1 MEEGIKIV
9 VGIMVALIIA
19 FGVIYVFSER
29 ILGVNENILEPT
41 ERDSSSTISTMLCK
55 IFRGNKEFLVTG
67 DTSGTCDDGDC
78 GSRIFISSPTDCTNT
93 NGDGVTIADKCCCK
107 CE

>member
-1 MEEGIKIV
+1 MDEGVKLV
-9 VGIMVALIIA
+9 VKIMVALIIA

-29 ILGVNENILEPT
+29 ILGVNEKILEPT
-41 ERDSSSTISTMLCK
+41 ERDSSSAISTSLCK
-55 IFRGNKEFLVTG
+55 IFHGNKEFPVTG

-78 GSRIFISSPTDCTNT
+78 GSRIFVSTPTDCINV
-93 NGDGVTIADKCCCK
+93 NGDGATTADKCCCK